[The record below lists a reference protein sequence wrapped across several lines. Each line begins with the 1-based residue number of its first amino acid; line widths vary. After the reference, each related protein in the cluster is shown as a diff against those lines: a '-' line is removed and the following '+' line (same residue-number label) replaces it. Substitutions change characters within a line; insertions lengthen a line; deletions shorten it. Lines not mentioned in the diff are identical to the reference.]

1 MSFQIFG
8 LFQFFFSIGRFSFLL
23 SFFQFDSFLA
33 LIFFSFVIP
42 PLNAFAVRCNTV
54 HVAALASDPL
64 FS

>member
-23 SFFQFDSFLA
+23 SFQFDSFLA